1 MNSKYPLAT
10 YAGAI
15 TWALVFGITLYLLQQ
30 LPLAPP
36 WMAINGLFI
45 LYGAAFI
52 TLTMDDGPC
61 SLTSRSG
68 KVLLIVQLLSA
79 LSLMLILPARHF
91 DYLTILT
98 IIWVSMLPSVMSVA
112 RAMIVAVLLV
122 ILWFSLVAY
131 LQQRN
136 LWISALLYGAFHLF
150 AVLMQSATQAEQ
162 KAKQA
167 LASKHQQLLATQQ
180 LLQAASRQSERSRIA
195 RNIHDV
201 VGHHLTALTI
211 QLQVAGHITQGDV
224 KTQIDK
230 CHQLAKLLLSDVR
243 EAVCT
248 LRQYADITL
257 LDAVLQL
264 ATLLPAQ
271 LQLKLNIAPDIVLR
285 DLPQA
290 QHLICIIQEAISNS
304 LKHSGATEFYIN
316 ASVAQ
321 GSLALELY
329 DNGKVSGHL
338 QPGNGI
344 KGMQERAAEAGI
356 ALSIGKVH
364 GAMQLT
370 LRMPYQGAEHV

>member
-162 KAKQA
+162 KPAENSQA
-167 LASKHQQLLATQQ
+167 
-180 LLQAASRQSERSRIA
+180 R
-195 RNIHDV
+195 
-201 VGHHLTALTI
+201 
-211 QLQVAGHITQGDV
+211 
-224 KTQIDK
+224 
-230 CHQLAKLLLSDVR
+230 
-243 EAVCT
+243 
-248 LRQYADITL
+248 
-257 LDAVLQL
+257 
-264 ATLLPAQ
+264 P
-271 LQLKLNIAPDIVLR
+271 
-285 DLPQA
+285 
-290 QHLICIIQEAISNS
+290 
-304 LKHSGATEFYIN
+304 
-316 ASVAQ
+316 
-321 GSLALELY
+321 
-329 DNGKVSGHL
+329 
-338 QPGNGI
+338 
-344 KGMQERAAEAGI
+344 
-356 ALSIGKVH
+356 
-364 GAMQLT
+364 
-370 LRMPYQGAEHV
+370 